1 MAALQLT
8 SGGGMRLRQNEGR
21 AASDVNP
28 TLQLTWPDGPL
39 GPVLKLLEILFAMH
53 SVRLATLSGEFPLQA
68 VYKGSRASR

>member
-21 AASDVNP
+21 AAIDVNP

-39 GPVLKLLEILFAMH
+39 DQF
-53 SVRLATLSGEFPLQA
+53 
-68 VYKGSRASR
+68 

>member
-1 MAALQLT
+1 
-8 SGGGMRLRQNEGR
+8 MRLRQNEGR
-21 AASDVNP
+21 AACTSDVNP